1 MIIIDHTQT
10 FKRGHTWAYDF
21 HIIFKMSVQFSAINV
36 NLYKEKEDVEKISE
50 QHEMNILLLNT

>member
-10 FKRGHTWAYDF
+10 FKRGHIWAYDF
-21 HIIFKMSVQFSAINV
+21 HIIVKMSVQFNAIKI
-36 NLYKEKEDVEKISE
+36 NLYKEKEDVEKIPE